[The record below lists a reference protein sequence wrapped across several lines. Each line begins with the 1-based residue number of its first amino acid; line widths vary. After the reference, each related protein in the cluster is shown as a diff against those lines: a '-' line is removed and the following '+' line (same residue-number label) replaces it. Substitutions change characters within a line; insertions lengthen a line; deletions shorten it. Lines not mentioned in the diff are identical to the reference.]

1 MQLLKDIS
9 LWILLMYNALQ
20 YTFTYVQQIITL
32 HIIHKFA
39 MHIMVF
45 LIFFLYLLMYKN
57 LIIHIIR
64 QLTRMQIL
72 SKPLKT
78 STLFQLNQTQSNSFF
93 LTSTLSRMD
102 SFSSYSTNYNK
113 IVFHSSIISVFG
125 IRSSFSK
132 SVPCRTWVI
141 SSGSGWTESEMREE
155 KYTSFAASGSLF
167 SPC

>member
-141 SSGSGWTESEMREE
+141 SSGSGWTESEMSEE
-155 KYTSFAASGSLF
+155 K
-167 SPC
+167 

>member
-20 YTFTYVQQIITL
+20 YTFTYIQQIIIL

-39 MHIMVF
+39 MNIMVF
-45 LIFFLYLLMYKN
+45 WIFFLYLLMYKN

-113 IVFHSSIISVFG
+113 INFHSSIISVFG

-141 SSGSGWTESEMREE
+141 SSGSGWTESEMSEE
-155 KYTSFAASGSLF
+155 K
-167 SPC
+167 

>member
-45 LIFFLYLLMYKN
+45 LIFFLYLLNVQKFNHSYHTSINTYAN
-57 LIIHIIR
+57 LIKTIENKYTFSVKQNSR
-64 QLTRMQIL
+64 QL
-72 SKPLKT
+72 
-78 STLFQLNQTQSNSFF
+78 F

-141 SSGSGWTESEMREE
+141 SSGSGWTESEMSEE
-155 KYTSFAASGSLF
+155 K
-167 SPC
+167 

>member
-20 YTFTYVQQIITL
+20 YTFTYIQQIIIL

-39 MHIMVF
+39 MNIMVF
-45 LIFFLYLLMYKN
+45 WIFVLYLLMYKN
-57 LIIHIIR
+57 LIIHIIC

-141 SSGSGWTESEMREE
+141 SSGSGWTESEMSEE
-155 KYTSFAASGSLF
+155 K
-167 SPC
+167 

>member
-20 YTFTYVQQIITL
+20 YTFTYIQQIIIL

-39 MHIMVF
+39 MNIMVF
-45 LIFFLYLLMYKN
+45 WIFFLYLLMYKN

-155 KYTSFAASGSLF
+155 K
-167 SPC
+167 

>member
-45 LIFFLYLLMYKN
+45 LIFFLYLLNVQKFNHSYHTSINTYAN
-57 LIIHIIR
+57 LI
-64 QLTRMQIL
+64 
-72 SKPLKT
+72 KPLKT
-78 STLFQLNQTQSNSFF
+78 STLFQLNKTQGNSFF

-141 SSGSGWTESEMREE
+141 SSGSGWTESEMSEE
-155 KYTSFAASGSLF
+155 K
-167 SPC
+167 

>member
-20 YTFTYVQQIITL
+20 YTFTNIQQIIIL

-39 MHIMVF
+39 MNIMVF
-45 LIFFLYLLMYKN
+45 WIFFLYLLMYKN
-57 LIIHIIR
+57 LIIQIIR
-64 QLTRMQIL
+64 QLTRMQIW

-78 STLFQLNQTQSNSFF
+78 STLFQLNKTQGNSFF

-141 SSGSGWTESEMREE
+141 SSGSGWTESEMSEE
-155 KYTSFAASGSLF
+155 K
-167 SPC
+167 

>member
-155 KYTSFAASGSLF
+155 K
-167 SPC
+167 